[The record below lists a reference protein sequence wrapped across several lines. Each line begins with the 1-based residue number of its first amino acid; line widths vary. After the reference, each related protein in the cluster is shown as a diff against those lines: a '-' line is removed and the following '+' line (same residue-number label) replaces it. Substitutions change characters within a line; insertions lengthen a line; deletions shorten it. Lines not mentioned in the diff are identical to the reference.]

1 MSARCERRAVHGVSG
16 MIKWVVAAALL
27 LTVPAHWVMAQP
39 FPSKPVRIYVTI
51 GPGAAADIL
60 ARIIG
65 DELSKRMGQ
74 PFIIENRAGAGGNIA
89 GEAAAKSPPDGYAYL
104 LASSSTHGVN
114 PSIYAKMPFDPIK
127 DFVPVGLV
135 AGNPNVLVVAPS
147 LPVQSLKDLVDLAK
161 QKPGELT
168 FASGGSG
175 TSMHMSGEMLNWL
188 ANVKMT
194 HVPYKSTPQAV
205 TAVLAG
211 DVTMTYASVPVVI
224 AQVKAGKLK
233 ALGVTS
239 SKPLGSWPDLPT
251 LASQGYPELEASAW
265 FGFAAPAG
273 TPEAIVN
280 RMNAEL
286 QQVLASPSVRERLQG
301 QGMEALGGT
310 PAEFGAFIRSEIDR
324 WSRVVKATGAKVN

>member
-1 MSARCERRAVHGVSG
+1 
-16 MIKWVVAAALL
+16 MIKWLAAIALVV
-27 LTVPAHWVMAQP
+27 VPVLAGAQSY
-39 FPSKPVRIYVTI
+39 PSKPVRIFVTI
-51 GPGAAADIL
+51 GPGAAGDIL

-89 GEAAAKSPPDGYAYL
+89 GEAAAKSPPDGYAFL
-104 LASSSTHGVN
+104 LASSSTHGIN
-114 PSIYAKMPFDPIK
+114 SSIYPKMPFDPIK
-127 DFVPVGLV
+127 DFTPVGLV
-135 AGNPNVLVVAPS
+135 AGNPNVLVVAPT
-147 LPVQSLKDLVDLAK
+147 LPVQSLKELIDLAR

-175 TSMHMSGEMLNWL
+175 TSMHMSGELLNWL

-205 TAVLAG
+205 TAVMAG
-211 DVTMTYASVPVVI
+211 DVTLTYASVPVVI

-239 SKPLGSWPDLPT
+239 LKPLVSWPELPT
-251 LASQGYPELEASAW
+251 LASQGYPEFEASAW
-265 FGFAAPAG
+265 FGLAAPAG

-286 QQVLASPSVRERLQG
+286 QQVLGSASVREKLQS
-301 QGMEALGGT
+301 QGMEALGGS
-310 PAEFGAFIRSEIDR
+310 PAEFGQFIRSEIER
-324 WSRVVKATGAKVN
+324 WARVVKATGAKVN

>member
-1 MSARCERRAVHGVSG
+1 MRADPQRRETARAIR
-16 MIKWVVAAALL
+16 KWLVVAVSMLSM
-27 LTVPAHWVMAQP
+27 VHPAVAQP
-39 FPSKPVRIYVTI
+39 YPAKPVRIYVTI

-89 GEAAAKSPPDGYAYL
+89 GEAAARSAADGYAFL
-104 LASSSTHGVN
+104 LASSSTHGIN
-114 PSIYAKMPFDPIK
+114 PSIYSKMPFDPIK
-127 DFVPVGLV
+127 DFTPVGLV

-147 LPVQSLKDLVDLAK
+147 LAVQSLKELVELAK

-168 FASGGSG
+168 YASGGAG
-175 TSMHMSGEMLNWL
+175 TSMHMSGELLNWL

-205 TAVLAG
+205 TAVMAG

-224 AQVKAGKLK
+224 SQVKAGKLK

-239 SKPLGSWPDLPT
+239 LKPLASWPELPT
-251 LASQGYPELEASAW
+251 LAGQGYPELEASVW
-265 FGFAAPAG
+265 FGLVAPAG

-286 QQVLASPSVRERLQG
+286 QHVLAMGSVREKLQA
-301 QGMEALGGT
+301 QGMEVLGSS
-310 PAEFGAFIRSEIDR
+310 PAELGAFIRSEIER
-324 WSRVVKATGAKVN
+324 WSRIVKATGAKLN

>member
-1 MSARCERRAVHGVSG
+1 MKRFLYCDGFMSRSG
-16 MIKWVVAAALL
+16 AITWFTAILLACTASLAL
-27 LTVPAHWVMAQP
+27 AQAY
-39 FPSKPVRIYVTI
+39 PSKPVRIFVTI
-51 GPGAAADIL
+51 GPGAAGDIL

-89 GEAAAKSPPDGYAYL
+89 GEAVAKSAPDGYAFL

-135 AGNPNVLVVAPS
+135 AGNPNVLVVLPT
-147 LPVQSLKDLVDLAK
+147 LPVQSLKDLVELAR

-239 SKPLGSWPDLPT
+239 LKPLASWPDLPT
-251 LASQGYPELEASAW
+251 LAGQGYPDLEASAW
-265 FGFAAPAG
+265 FGLAAPAG
-273 TPEAIVN
+273 TPDAIVN
-280 RMNAEL
+280 RVNTEL
-286 QQVLASPSVRERLQG
+286 QQVLGTPSVRDRLQG
-301 QGMEALGGT
+301 QGMETLGGS
-310 PAEFGAFIRSEIDR
+310 PAEFGQFIRSEIER